1 MVYSEHSG
9 HSELNRITKIKFFLI
24 TLFWKQN
31 KWHKH
36 SILVHTLKVLFFVL
50 KHKDYKFI
58 LPALLHDVGKPFVAY
73 QDEEDL
79 ILKTY
84 SFTDHEEKSYQIIK
98 NWKLSEWTKLIIRY
112 HYLIRDIDNSLKK
125 GKLDRHKEKL
135 EIWNSLSEDMK
146 KDLEIFIKYDDLGK

>member
-1 MVYSEHSG
+1 MEHSG

-58 LPALLHDVGKPFVAY
+58 LPALLHDVGKPFVVY

-146 KDLEIFIKYDDLGK
+146 KDLEIFIKYDDLSK